1 MQETQS
7 HTEASALCDNNPPRA
22 IAWGWDSVYGAFNA
36 SIGIVLAGQRILV
49 CALARRADPS

>member
-1 MQETQS
+1 MRETQS

-22 IAWGWDSVYGAFNA
+22 IAWDWDLVYGAFLA
-36 SIGIVLAGQRILV
+36 SIGKVLAEQRILV